1 MIDKLEMFIALA
13 NARHFGRA
21 AEECRV
27 TQPTLSAG
35 IRSLEDQLG
44 VQLAWRGSRFRGLT
58 PEGER
63 ALEWAR
69 RIVGDARALKEEMR
83 AARKGL
89 TGVLRLAAVPTA
101 LAMVSRLTTPFRAR
115 HPGVRF
121 AVVSRA
127 SSEILSLMEN
137 LEIDAGITYLDN
149 EPLGRVA
156 ALPLYAERYVYVC
169 CRDALEAGRAGLSWA
184 EAAGL
189 PLALLTP
196 DMQNR
201 RILNQTFASVGAS
214 PDPAVEANSVLAL
227 ISHVLEAGL
236 GTILPLKTPDLFLA
250 GGRLAAVP
258 MTEPETSRQIGL
270 IAPSRE
276 PRPPSVEALLREA
289 RRVAEDP
296 AASEIR

>member
-35 IRSLEDQLG
+35 IRSLEEQLG

-69 RIVGDARALKEEMR
+69 RIVGDTRALKEEMR

-101 LAMVSRLTTPFRAR
+101 LAMVSRLTTPFRER

-127 SSEILSLMEN
+127 SSEILSLLEN

-169 CRDALEAGRAGLSWA
+169 CKDALEAGRAGLSWA

-236 GTILPLKTPDLFLA
+236 GTILPLKTTELFLA

>member
-89 TGVLRLAAVPTA
+89 SGVLRLAAIPTA

-121 AVVSRA
+121 SIVSRA

-137 LEIDAGITYLDN
+137 IEIDAGITYLDN
-149 EPLGRVA
+149 EPLGRVTA
-156 ALPLYAERYVYVC
+156 IPLYAESYVYVC
-169 CRDALEAGRAGLSWA
+169 NRDSTEAVRETLTWA
-184 EAAGL
+184 EAAEL

-201 RILNQTFASVGAS
+201 RILNQTLASVGVS
-214 PDPAVEANSVLAL
+214 PEPAVEANSVLAL

-236 GTILPLKTPDLFLA
+236 GTILPLKTTELFLA
-250 GGRLAAVP
+250 GGLLAAVP
-258 MTEPETSRQIGL
+258 MTEPEINRQIGL
-270 IAPSRE
+270 VASSRE
-276 PRPPSVEALLREA
+276 PRSPALEALLREA
-289 RRVAEDP
+289 RRIGENP
-296 AASEIR
+296 AMPGTR

>member
-89 TGVLRLAAVPTA
+89 SGVLRLAAIPTA

-121 AVVSRA
+121 SIVSRA

-137 LEIDAGITYLDN
+137 IEIDAGITYLDN
-149 EPLGRVA
+149 EPLGRVTA
-156 ALPLYAERYVYVC
+156 IPLYAESYVYVC
-169 CRDALEAGRAGLSWA
+169 NRDSTEAVRETLTWA
-184 EAAGL
+184 EAAEL

-201 RILNQTFASVGAS
+201 RILNQTFASVGVS
-214 PDPAVEANSVLAL
+214 PEPAVEANSVLAL

-236 GTILPLKTPDLFLA
+236 GTILPLKTTELFLA
-250 GGRLAAVP
+250 GGLLAAVP
-258 MTEPETSRQIGL
+258 MTEPEINRQIGL
-270 IAPSRE
+270 VASSRE
-276 PRPPSVEALLREA
+276 PRSPALEALLREA
-289 RRVAEDP
+289 RRIGENP
-296 AASEIR
+296 AMPGTR